1 MPGKGFYIRTIT
13 YPTMSTAGIELTNSG
28 VRLKGHWD
36 QVCDFAKGFE
46 NVIKKTDMG
55 EQTLS
60 QFQHWR
66 PRKNDSEED
75 IKLKTVN
82 EAKVDMDHVKNSKLV
97 KKVDRMSCSKE
108 DVMKKTTSRAI
119 KTIYYHSAKCFI
131 KMEEIVYG
139 KLMLNFNPYFFDRE
153 EFSANLRVKDKNRCE
168 LNINFNDDDLR
179 NEIKALVKG

>member
-1 MPGKGFYIRTIT
+1 
-13 YPTMSTAGIELTNSG
+13 MSTAGIELTNSG
-28 VRLKGHWD
+28 VRLKGPWD

-60 QFQHWR
+60 KYQYWR
-66 PRKNDSEED
+66 PRKNDSEDD
-75 IKLKTVN
+75 IKRKTVE
-82 EAKVDMDHVKNSKLV
+82 EAKINIKDVKNSKIA
-97 KKVDRMSCSKE
+97 KKVNEISGSK
-108 DVMKKTTSRAI
+108 DDIIKNTTSKAI
-119 KTIYYHSAKCFI
+119 KTIYFESVKCFI

-168 LNINFNDDDLR
+168 FNINFNDDDLR
-179 NEIKALVKG
+179 NQVKTFVKG